1 MAPVCS
7 TPAELTVPTLYG
19 DVKLTVPSGT
29 QPGTVF
35 KVKGKG
41 LPKYGGWGK
50 GDQYVKVNV
59 EVPRNL
65 SGQQRDLLKKLGELR

>member
-1 MAPVCS
+1 
-7 TPAELTVPTLYG
+7 
-19 DVKLTVPSGT
+19 
-29 QPGTVF
+29 VF
-35 KVKGKG
+35 KIKGKG

-65 SGQQRDLLKKLGELR
+65 SDNQKELLKRFGEQR